1 MRKRK
6 YAHSSHDQFQSDTL
20 QEDIQYIWKREF
32 PEKFARLTG
41 KKIEEDE
48 NDNIPRAE
56 IHNLVGTALLK
67 SDMLPLDLHL
77 VAELV
82 RPQPPLHDRARL
94 PSAKTS

>member
-6 YAHSSHDQFQSDTL
+6 YAHSSSDQFTPDSL
-20 QEDIQYIWKREF
+20 KEDLDFIWAKKF
-32 PEKFARLTG
+32 PKKFARLTG
-41 KKIEEDE
+41 KTIEEE
-48 NDNIPRAE
+48 TDNIPRAE
-56 IHNLVGTALLK
+56 IHNLVGTAMLK

-94 PSAKTS
+94 PSAKTF